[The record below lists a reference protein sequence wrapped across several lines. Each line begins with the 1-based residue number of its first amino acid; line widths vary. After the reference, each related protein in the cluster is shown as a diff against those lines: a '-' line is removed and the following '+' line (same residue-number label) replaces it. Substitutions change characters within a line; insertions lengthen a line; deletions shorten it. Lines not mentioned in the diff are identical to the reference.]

1 MPTSPH
7 WAPTNSPELFE
18 KTGAFCRVDVGI
30 DPYEP
35 PGKFQKN
42 CRGGRGFPS
51 FGSYEF
57 SVDFRKNRIF
67 CGRTEASVPT
77 NFFDTLCKNASARSA
92 ILLARRVLFCARQ
105 PVPRTGGRKKFQNL
119 LDRWRAPCYNY
130 TNLPSRWYKYQKAGM
145 LHDKASFPRRPVR
158 AMSPLAGNEG
168 SEKNNLKFEY
178 LS

>member
-42 CRGGRGFPS
+42 RRGGRGFPS

-67 CGRTEASVPT
+67 CGRTEASAPT

-92 ILLARRVLFCARQ
+92 ILLARRVLFCDRRPGPQ
-105 PVPRTGGRKKFQNL
+105 IEGRKKFQNL

-130 TNLPSRWYKYQKAGM
+130 TNLPSRWYN
-145 LHDKASFPRRPVR
+145 SRRPGCLWQSFFLLPPSMRDV
-158 AMSPLAGNEG
+158 AAGWKRWFRKKQ
-168 SEKNNLKFEY
+168 SEI
-178 LS
+178 

>member
-42 CRGGRGFPS
+42 RRDGRGFPP

-67 CGRTEASVPT
+67 CGWTEASAPT

-92 ILLARRVLFCARQ
+92 ILLARRGFFALGGQSPEQEAGKNFRICLTDGARRAITIPTYQ
-105 PVPRTGGRKKFQNL
+105 VGGINNRRPGCLWQSFFLLPPSTCDVAAGRK
-119 LDRWRAPCYNY
+119 R
-130 TNLPSRWYKYQKAGM
+130 
-145 LHDKASFPRRPVR
+145 
-158 AMSPLAGNEG
+158 
-168 SEKNNLKFEY
+168 
-178 LS
+178 

>member
-18 KTGAFCRVDVGI
+18 KTGAFCRIDVGI

-42 CRGGRGFPS
+42 CRGGRGFPP

-67 CGRTEASVPT
+67 CGRTEASAPT
-77 NFFDTLCKNASARSA
+77 VLLESFGKFVGVDAHIDPREVTNSPRISVKSGLFAGTMWASSPTQIAAFALKNPSVSIKRAEIVRFPRVCF
-92 ILLARRVLFCARQ
+92 IVLFR
-105 PVPRTGGRKKFQNL
+105 GR
-119 LDRWRAPCYNY
+119 RR
-130 TNLPSRWYKYQKAGM
+130 R
-145 LHDKASFPRRPVR
+145 PRRGR
-158 AMSPLAGNEG
+158 YG
-168 SEKNNLKFEY
+168 SR
-178 LS
+178 